1 LSLLAALPT
10 VNHVIAWADDSA
22 LRILLSAGVAV
33 LLSLLVHVI
42 GSALVR
48 RVTRSTPLASAIAT
62 ECYAPTRFVLPLVA
76 LQAVWQVAPH
86 DFPLIGAV
94 RHANVLLLLTCLT
107 WLGLRVVRGATKGLI
122 ALHPLQVEDNLNARR
137 VHTQAR
143 VLANTLVFGILVT
156 GLASILMTF
165 PEARQFGAS
174 LLASAGVVGLVV
186 GIAARP
192 VLGNLLAGLQIALG
206 QPLRID
212 DVLIVQ
218 GEWGRVEEITGTYV
232 VLKIWDQRRLIIP
245 LQWFIENPFQN
256 WSRRNPEMIGTVFLW
271 VDYGMPMEPL
281 RREALRICQ
290 ASPAWD
296 GRHCKLDVTD
306 TAANG
311 VQIRMEVTAA
321 NADLLWRVRCDLRE
335 GLVAYLQRDYPQYL
349 PRNRV
354 AFEDPRASSASLL

>member
-1 LSLLAALPT
+1 MHLHQL
-10 VNHVIAWADDSA
+10 IAWADDSA
-22 LRILLSAGVAV
+22 LRMLLFAGVA
-33 LLSLLVHVI
+33 LLL
-42 GSALVR
+42 ALVGHGVGMALLR
-48 RVTRSTPLASAIAT
+48 RVTRGHALSAAVVQSCI
-62 ECYAPTRFVLPLVA
+62 APTRLVLPLLA
-76 LQAVWQVAPH
+76 LQTVWQIAPR
-86 DFPLIGAV
+86 DFPLIDGIHHV
-94 RHANVLLLLTCLT
+94 NLLLLLVSLT
-107 WLGLRVVRGATKGLI
+107 WLGLRVVRGAARGLI
-122 ALHPLQVEDNLNARR
+122 TLHPLQGDDSQTAQR

-156 GLASILMTF
+156 GFAAILMTF
-165 PEARQFGAS
+165 PGARQFGAS
-174 LLASAGVVGLVV
+174 LLASAGVVGIVV
-186 GIAARP
+186 GMAARP
-192 VLGNLLAGLQIALG
+192 VLGNVVAGLQIALG

-256 WSRRNPEMIGTVFLW
+256 WSRRNPELIGTVFLW

-281 RREALRICQ
+281 RRESLRICQ

-311 VQIRMEVTAA
+311 VQIRLEVTAA

-349 PRNRV
+349 PRNRLAV
-354 AFEDPRASSASLL
+354 EDPRTAPLL

>member
-1 LSLLAALPT
+1 MWSLGVSHL
-10 VNHVIAWADDSA
+10 IAWADDSA
-22 LRILLSAGVAV
+22 LRMLLAAGVAV
-33 LLSLLVHVI
+33 VLALLLHMLGAALL
-42 GSALVR
+42 R
-48 RVTRSTPLASAIAT
+48 RVTRGLPLGSAIVR
-62 ECYAPTRFVLPLVA
+62 ECTAPTGFVLPLVA

-86 DFPLIGAV
+86 DFPLIDGV

-107 WLGLRVVRGATKGLI
+107 WLGLRVVRGATKGLM

-137 VHTQAR
+137 IHTQAR

-165 PEARQFGAS
+165 PGARQFGAS

-232 VLKIWDQRRLIIP
+232 VLRIWDQRRLIIP

-281 RREALRICQ
+281 RRETQRICQ
-290 ASPAWD
+290 TSPAWD

-311 VQIRMEVTAA
+311 VQIRLEVTSA
-321 NADLLWRVRCDLRE
+321 NADLLWRLRCDVRE
-335 GLVAYLQRDYPQYL
+335 GLVTYLQREFPQFL
-349 PRNRV
+349 PRNRM
-354 AFEDPRASSASLL
+354 AFEDNRVTSSSLL

>member
-1 LSLLAALPT
+1 LNAVHT
-10 VNHVIAWADDSA
+10 VNHLIAWADDSA
-22 LRILLSAGVAV
+22 LRILLAAGVALV
-33 LLSLLVHVI
+33 LALVVHII
-42 GSALVR
+42 GAALVR
-48 RVTRSTPLASAIAT
+48 RVTRTMPMASTIAA
-62 ECYAPTRFVLPLVA
+62 ECLAPTRFVLPLLA
-76 LQAVWQVAPH
+76 LQAVWQVAPP
-86 DFPLIGAV
+86 DFPLIAGV
-94 RHANVLLLLTCLT
+94 RHANVLLLLACLT
-107 WLGLRVVRGATKGLI
+107 WLGLRVVRGTTKGLI

-165 PEARQFGAS
+165 PGARQFGAS

-281 RREALRICQ
+281 RREAQRICQ

-349 PRNRV
+349 PRNRMAV
-354 AFEDPRASSASLL
+354 EDNRLAPASML

>member
-1 LSLLAALPT
+1 M
-10 VNHVIAWADDSA
+10 NQVIAWADDSA
-22 LRILLSAGVAV
+22 LRILLAAGLAI
-33 LLSLLVHVI
+33 LL
-42 GSALVR
+42 ALVVHAMGAALLR
-48 RVTRSTPLASAIAT
+48 RVTRAMPLASAVVRS
-62 ECYAPTRFVLPLVA
+62 CRAPTSVVLPLVA
-76 LQAVWQVAPH
+76 LQAVWQIAPQ
-86 DFPLIGAV
+86 DFPLIAGV
-94 RHANVLLLLTCLT
+94 RHVNVLLLLASLT
-107 WLGLRVVRGATKGLI
+107 WLGLRVVRGATQGLI
-122 ALHPLQVEDNLNARR
+122 AMHPLQVEDNLNARR

-156 GLASILMTF
+156 GLAAILMTF

-232 VLKIWDQRRLIIP
+232 VLRVWDQRRLIIP

-256 WSRRNPEMIGTVFLW
+256 WTRRNPEMIGTVFLW
-271 VDYGMPMEPL
+271 VDYGMTMDPL
-281 RREALRICQ
+281 RAEAQRICQ
-290 ASPAWD
+290 GSPAWD

-306 TAANG
+306 TAAHG
-311 VQIRMEVTAA
+311 VQIRLEVTSA
-321 NADLLWRVRCDLRE
+321 NADLLWRLRCDVRE
-335 GLVAYLQRDYPQYL
+335 GLVDFMQREFPQHL
-349 PRNRV
+349 PRMR
-354 AFEDPRASSASLL
+354 AALEDGRPA